1 MLRTE
6 REPSPSAAH
15 LNPVIN
21 TDFGG
26 VLSYVS
32 PRCICYS
39 SQRRLPSGPRN
50 SAEHGASIFSPPLS
64 GPAPP
69 AGLLFRTSALW
80 GSQSPQRHGRA
91 RDAGPEGRLK
101 GRQQWSVDKQRES
114 QDWSKMVWI
123 LKTALCESSIPSP
136 DKSAEKWIR
145 RAAKGLCFIPEYKT
159 VSEIMQHMD
168 NICLIGMRDLLTWL
182 RAVFVW

>member
-15 LNPVIN
+15 LHPVIN

-32 PRCICYS
+32 PRCIWYS
-39 SQRRLPSGPRN
+39 SQRRSPPGPRN
-50 SAEHGASIFSPPLS
+50 SAEHGASIFSPPHR
-64 GPAPP
+64 GPVPP
-69 AGLLFRTSALW
+69 AGLLFRTGVR

-91 RDAGPEGRLK
+91 RDAGPRAVWRDGNNEVLT
-101 GRQQWSVDKQRES
+101 SRES
-114 QDWSKMVWI
+114 LRIGEEIVGI
-123 LKTALCESSIPSP
+123 LKTLCESSIPSP